1 MLTIENKE
9 SHATD
14 VTFEGLLKNTM
25 FTLVNGSYRFLE
37 LNLLMKSWHKEYLYN
52 NL

>member
-14 VTFEGLLKNTM
+14 VTFEDLLKK
-25 FTLVNGSYRFLE
+25 SYVYPGKWIIDF
-37 LNLLMKSWHKEYLYN
+37 
-52 NL
+52 